1 MVILSIQWHIAS
13 QKIPTLTIIKL
24 HLKSAKNYEEVFN
37 FNSILVGNVDD
48 TEIMVEHIKRKFP
61 NNFIGLAGFSAGS
74 AQVISYIGQKGEKV
88 KVTY

>member
-1 MVILSIQWHIAS
+1 M
-13 QKIPTLTIIKL
+13 
-24 HLKSAKNYEEVFN
+24 
-37 FNSILVGNVDD
+37 GNVDD